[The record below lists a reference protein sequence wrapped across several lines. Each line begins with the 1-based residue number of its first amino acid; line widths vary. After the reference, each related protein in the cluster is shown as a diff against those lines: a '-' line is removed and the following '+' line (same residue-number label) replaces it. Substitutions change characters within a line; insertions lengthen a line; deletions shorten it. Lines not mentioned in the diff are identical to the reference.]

1 MPFCISEVRH
11 REFPNSGAVASALT
25 SVGSSLE
32 GVLDAFRGYICPVS
46 PTAGR
51 GFQEDLARDIEHYL
65 ERVLKGDELR
75 PTRILNDLTYARALT
90 HHADFALVHDP
101 TRKRVLFEVVFRP
114 NFEEDLVGFQIGAN
128 EGTLATGVMVVPIDR
143 RAINEAHTTMAE
155 YDGVTKVIEALRPSY
170 PLLLI
175 GLRGSHAA

>member
-11 REFPNSGAVASALT
+11 REFPSAGAVSSALS

-32 GVLDAFRGYICPVS
+32 TLLGAFRSYICPMS

-51 GFQEDLARDIEHYL
+51 GFQEDLAHDLETYL
-65 ERVLKGDELR
+65 ERVLDGNGLR
-75 PTRILNDLTYARALT
+75 PTRIASDLAYSRSLSQR
-90 HHADFALVHDP
+90 ADFGLVHDA

-114 NFEEDLVGFQIGAN
+114 HFEEDLVNFQIGVN
-128 EGTLATGVMVVPIDR
+128 EGTLATAVMVLPIDR

-155 YDGVTKVIEALRPSY
+155 YDAVSRVVEALRPTY

>member
-11 REFPNSGAVASALT
+11 REFPDSGAVSSAFT
-25 SVGSSLE
+25 SVGSTLDT
-32 GVLDAFRGYICPVS
+32 VLDAFRGYICPIS
-46 PTAGR
+46 PVAGR
-51 GFQEDLARDIEHYL
+51 GFHEDLARDLETYL
-65 ERVLKGDELR
+65 ERVLKGDGLR
-75 PTRILNDLTYARALT
+75 PTRNASDLTYSRALNR
-90 HHADFALVHDP
+90 HADLALVHDP

-114 NFEEDLVGFQIGAN
+114 NFEEELVGFQIGAN
-128 EGTLATGVMVVPIDR
+128 EGSLAAAVMVVPIDR

-155 YDGVTKVIEALRPSY
+155 YDSVTKVVEALKPSY

>member
-11 REFPNSGAVASALT
+11 REFPSAGAVSSALS

-32 GVLDAFRGYICPVS
+32 TLLGAFRSYICPIS
-46 PTAGR
+46 PSAGR
-51 GFQEDLARDIEHYL
+51 GFHEDLAHDLETYL
-65 ERVLKGDELR
+65 ERVLDGNGLR
-75 PTRILNDLTYARALT
+75 PSRRPGDLTYSPSLNQ
-90 HHADFALVHDP
+90 HADFGLVHDA

-114 NFEEDLVGFQIGAN
+114 NFEEDLVRFQIGAN
-128 EGTLATGVMVVPIDR
+128 EGTLATAVMVLPIDR
-143 RAINEAHTTMAE
+143 RAINEGHTTMAE
-155 YDGVTKVIEALRPSY
+155 YDGVTKVVEALRPSY